1 MTGPKDDTDKGAEN
15 REHDCCRALPVTNG
29 DVQTGASKGGSEAET
44 VHPVGKGQER
54 ESSDRKI
61 QHCED

>member
-1 MTGPKDDTDKGAEN
+1 MTQTREPKIESMTA
-15 REHDCCRALPVTNG
+15 RALPVTNG
-29 DVQTGASKGGSEAET
+29 DVQTGASKGGPEAET

-61 QHCED
+61 QSCED